1 MGLMGSKAVISRLD
15 QKTTN
20 TLYSHFARELASA
33 GFSGDI
39 ELGYADRTVLAT
51 DNSIYQV
58 LPEGVLYPRSTEDIS
73 KILTLANKPD
83 FHQIVVSPR
92 GGGTGT
98 NGQSLT
104 SGFMVD
110 TSRYMN
116 RVLEINTRER
126 WARVQSGAIKDYLN
140 ELAAKEGLFF
150 APELSTSNRATVGGM
165 VNTDASGQGS
175 VVYGKTRHHV
185 LELTSVLADG
195 TVWNSSPV
203 DNDQLEQLCQRQD
216 RIGEIYNT
224 LKKTHS
230 EHHQRVSEVFPH
242 LNRNLTG
249 YDLANIVNKDQ
260 QHDLNAILCGSEG
273 TLAIISEIK
282 VNLLPIPKQSA
293 LVLVFYKSF
302 QDSLQDAQA
311 LMAAEPGSIETI
323 DSRVLGLAKSDS
335 VWESVK
341 DFFPKQSDDID
352 GINFVEF
359 TGDDEAEIQQGID
372 RLKTELEKP
381 VSIWRAGHS
390 VVMGTGNVKKIWN
403 MRKQAVGLLG
413 NMKGDARPIPF
424 VEDVAVPP
432 ENLAE
437 FIKAFRAL
445 LDSHH
450 LTYGMFGH
458 VDAGVLHVRP
468 AIDMKDPEQ
477 EKLVRL
483 ISDDVAALARSHGGV
498 LWGEHGK
505 GVRSE
510 YAPDFFADL
519 YPVLQEIKGV
529 FDPYNQLNPGK
540 IATPATLPE
549 PVQLL
554 KIDEVPTRGQQDR
567 EIERNAFEAFTSSL
581 YCNGNGACF
590 NYNPNSAMCPTWK
603 ATYDRIQS
611 PKGRSGLVREWLRL
625 QTAAGADIAGE
636 SHKIRQAGP
645 LYNGGQKLINL
656 VNKWRGE
663 EDFSHQVYGAL
674 DNCMSC
680 KSCAGQCPIQVNV
693 PDLRSR
699 YFELYHGR
707 YPRPVKHHVA
717 GLLEP
722 MLPVLAKFKPAY
734 NLVMGWSVANTL
746 AGKTVG
752 LQDIPAITS
761 SSPTSD
767 CCRAGAAIANRTLL
781 DAIPDSERNK
791 TVIIIQDAFTSFF
804 ETPLLTDLV
813 ELLIRLGY
821 RPLIAP
827 YKPNGK
833 VLHVYGFLGRFEKI
847 ARTNGEELKEL
858 ADSGISL
865 VGIDAAVTLTYRDEY
880 KEVMG
885 EDSPEVLLLS
895 EWFAQQSKTLRQLQM
910 NLSDTAEEEFVLLGH
925 CTETSNVPA
934 APAQWQQLYQDLGLK
949 LTYKATGCCGMAGIY
964 GHETRNQETSRK
976 LYDMSWKDVVQN
988 PENSGRL
995 VATGYSCRSQ
1005 VKRYGDGK
1013 IPHPVQTL
1021 LQVMKQKA

>member
-1 MGLMGSKAVISRLD
+1 MISRLD

-20 TLYSHFARELASA
+20 TLHSHFAHELASA
-33 GFSGDI
+33 GFIGDI
-39 ELGYADRTVLAT
+39 ELGYAERTVLAT

-58 LPEGVLYPRSTEDIS
+58 LPEGALYPRSTEDIS
-73 KILTLANKPD
+73 KILTLASKPE
-83 FHQIVVSPR
+83 FQSIVVSPR

-104 SGFMVD
+104 SGFMID

-116 RVLEINTRER
+116 RVLEINTKEH
-126 WARVQSGAIKDYLN
+126 WARVQSGTVKDYLN

-150 APELSTSNRATVGGM
+150 SPELSTSNRATIGGM

-175 VVYGKTRHHV
+175 VVYGKTRHHI

-195 TVWNSSPV
+195 TVWSSSPV

-216 RIGEIYNT
+216 RIGKIYNT
-224 LKKTHS
+224 LKKIHS
-230 EHHQRVSEVFPH
+230 QHQQRISEVFPR

-249 YDLANIVNKDQ
+249 YDLANLVNKDNQ
-260 QHDLNAILCGSEG
+260 LDLNAILCGSEG

-293 LVLVFYKSF
+293 LVLVLYKNF
-302 QDSLQDAQA
+302 QDSLQDAPA
-311 LMAAEPGSIETI
+311 LMAAKPSSIETI
-323 DSRVLGLAKSDS
+323 DSRVFRLAKSDN
-335 VWESVK
+335 VWERVK

-359 TGDDEAEIQQGID
+359 TGEDEAKIQQDID
-372 RLKTELEKP
+372 RLKEELEKP
-381 VSIWRAGHS
+381 VTISRAGHN
-390 VVMGTGNVKKIWN
+390 VLMGNSNVKKIWN

-413 NMKGDARPIPF
+413 NMKGCVRPIPF
-424 VEDVAVPP
+424 IEDVAVPP
-432 ENLAE
+432 ENLAD

-445 LDSHH
+445 LDNHH
-450 LTYGMFGH
+450 LSYGMFGH
-458 VDAGVLHVRP
+458 VDVGVLHVRP

-483 ISDDVAALARSHGGV
+483 ISDEVVALARSYGGV

-540 IATPATLPE
+540 IATPATLKE

-567 EIERNAFEAFTSSL
+567 EIERRAFDVFTRGL

-603 ATYDRIQS
+603 ASHDRIQS
-611 PKGRSGLVREWLRL
+611 PKGRSALVREWLRL
-625 QTAAGADIAGE
+625 QTAAGTDIADE
-636 SHKIRQAGP
+636 NHKIRQAGP
-645 LYNGGQKLINL
+645 FYNGGQKLINL
-656 VNKWRGE
+656 VKQWRGE
-663 EDFSHQVYGAL
+663 EDFSHQVYDAL

-680 KSCAGQCPIQVNV
+680 KSCAGQCPIQVNI

-717 GLLEP
+717 GLLESA
-722 MLPVLAKFKPAY
+722 LPVLAKFKPAY
-734 NLVMGWSVANTL
+734 NLIMGWSVANTVTS
-746 AGKTVG
+746 KTIG

-761 SSPTSD
+761 SSPVND
-767 CCRAGAAIANRTLL
+767 CCHAGAAIANPTLL
-781 DAIPDSERNK
+781 DAIPDRERNK

-804 ETPLLTDLV
+804 ETSLLTDLV

-833 VLHVYGFLGRFEKI
+833 VLHVYGFLGRFERI
-847 ARTNGEELKEL
+847 AKTNGVELKTL

-865 VGIDAAVTLTYRDEY
+865 MGIDAAVTLTYRDEY
-880 KEVMG
+880 KTVMG
-885 EDSPEVLLLS
+885 EDSPKVLLLS
-895 EWFAQQSKTLRQLQM
+895 EWFAQQSEALRQLRM
-910 NLSDTAEEEFVLLGH
+910 DLSRTAEEEFILLGH
-925 CTETSNVPA
+925 CTEISNVPS
-934 APAQWQQLYQDLGLK
+934 APAQWQQLYHDLGLK
-949 LTYKATGCCGMAGIY
+949 LTYMATGCCGMAGIY
-964 GHETRNQETSRK
+964 GHETRNQEISRK
-976 LYDMSWKDVVQN
+976 LYDMSWKEVVQN
-988 PENSGRL
+988 QGNSGRL

-1013 IPHPVQTL
+1013 IPHPVQAL
-1021 LQVMKQKA
+1021 LRVMKVQSSMR